1 MIDHVPHVVEVEK
14 PWGKFEQ
21 YTHNTPSTV
30 KIITVQP
37 GGALSLQYHHRRDEL
52 WVVLDAGARIQL
64 GDVII
69 RPRVGERV
77 FISRTTAHRLSAP
90 ADRAVRILEVSLGE
104 FDEEDIVRLDD
115 VYGRAP
121 GTDGASAQQRRQKER
136 SISSQ

>member
-1 MIDHVPHVVEVEK
+1 MIDHVPPIVEVEK

-21 YTHNTPSTV
+21 YTHNAPSTV

-37 GGALSLQYHHRRDEL
+37 GDALSLQYHHRRDEL
-52 WVVLDAGARIQL
+52 WVVLDAGAKIRI

-77 FISRTTAHRLSAP
+77 FIPRTTAHRLSAP
-90 ADRAVRILEVSLGE
+90 ADRAVRILEVSFGE

-121 GTDGASAQQRRQKER
+121 VQGGVL
-136 SISSQ
+136 SSMR